1 MGHPMAVPSRAASA
15 VPPFPHPMI
24 IRPRPHGW
32 QLLYILRG
40 SIVPAVAPRVL
51 AILLLSVAVA
61 AVVELA
67 RPPGIERVSSA
78 PFALFG
84 LVLSI
89 FLSFRNNACHDR
101 WWEGRRLWGQ
111 MIVESRSLARQLQ
124 QLLHDDAPRRRRIG
138 HLCIAFAHALA
149 ARLRG
154 NRPQAVAP
162 WLEQA
167 QRSVLDGHG
176 NLPDRLLA
184 MIAAE
189 LATPLR
195 EGRLSPILYAQCEE
209 RLHALSSV
217 QAGCERILSTP
228 LPFAYTLLLHRCAW
242 LFCVLLPFGLAS
254 SLGWATPVL
263 SAVLA
268 YAFFGLDQLGEEME
282 EPFGT
287 EPNDLPLD
295 AMVRTIEIDQL
306 DALGHRPLPDPLL
319 PRDYRLQ

>member
-1 MGHPMAVPSRAASA
+1 MRAAPGA
-15 VPPFPHPMI
+15 WRPFPHPMI

-40 SIVPAVAPRVL
+40 SIVPAVAPKVL
-51 AILLLSVAVA
+51 AILLLAVAVA
-61 AVVELA
+61 AVVEIG
-67 RPPGIERVSSA
+67 RPPGIERISSA
-78 PFALFG
+78 PFALLG

-89 FLSFRNNACHDR
+89 FLSFRNNACHER

-111 MIVESRSLARQLQ
+111 LIFESRSLARLVQ
-124 QLLHDDAPRRRRIG
+124 QVLHDDAPRRQRIG
-138 HLCIAFAHALA
+138 HLSIAFAHALA

-154 NRPQAVAP
+154 RDAALAVRP
-162 WLEQA
+162 WLEEA
-167 QRSVLDGHG
+167 QRSALAERCNLLDA
-176 NLPDRLLA
+176 LLS

-189 LATPLR
+189 LAAPLR

-209 RLHALSSV
+209 RLHALSSI
-217 QAGCERILSTP
+217 QAGCERIHSTP

-254 SLGWATPVL
+254 SMGWATPVL

-295 AMVRTIEIDQL
+295 AMVRTVEIDQL
-306 DALGHRPLPDPLL
+306 DALGHRPLPEPLL
-319 PRDYRLQ
+319 PRDYLLQ

>member
-1 MGHPMAVPSRAASA
+1 
-15 VPPFPHPMI
+15 MI

-40 SIVPAVAPRVL
+40 SIVPAVAPKVLSILVL
-51 AILLLSVAVA
+51 AIAVA

-67 RPPGIERVSSA
+67 RPPGIERISAA
-78 PFALFG
+78 PFTLLG

-89 FLSFRNNACHDR
+89 FLSFRNNACYER
-101 WWEGRRLWGQ
+101 WWEGRKLWGQ
-111 MIVESRSLARQLQ
+111 LIFESRSLARQVQ
-124 QLLHDDAPRRRRIG
+124 QLLPDDTPRRQRIG
-138 HLCIAFAHALA
+138 YLTAAFAHALA

-154 NRPQAVAP
+154 RETALAALP
-162 WLEQA
+162 WLDHA
-167 QRSVLDGHG
+167 QRQVLAERS
-176 NLPDRLLA
+176 NVPDALLA

-189 LATPLR
+189 LAQALR
-195 EGRLSPILYAQCEE
+195 AGQIDSILYSQFET
-209 RLHALSSV
+209 RLHAMSSI

-242 LFCVLLPFGLAS
+242 MFCVLLPFGLAS

-282 EPFGT
+282 DPFGL

-295 AMVRTIEIDQL
+295 ALVRVIEIDQR
-306 DALGHRPLPDPLL
+306 DALGERPLPDPLL
-319 PRDYRLQ
+319 PQGYLLQ

>member
-1 MGHPMAVPSRAASA
+1 
-15 VPPFPHPMI
+15 MI

-40 SIVPAVAPRVL
+40 SIVPAVAPKVM
-51 AILLLSVAVA
+51 AILLLAIAVA
-61 AVVELA
+61 AVAELGDV
-67 RPPGIERVSSA
+67 PGIDRVSSA
-78 PFALFG
+78 PFALLG

-89 FLSFRNNACHDR
+89 FLSFRNSACYER
-101 WWEGRRLWGQ
+101 WWEGRKLWGQ
-111 MIVESRSLARQLQ
+111 LILESRSMARQVQ
-124 QLLHDDAPRRRRIG
+124 VLLPDDAPRRQRIG

-154 NRPQAVAP
+154 QDPAQPASA
-162 WLEQA
+162 WLDEARQSTVVTRA
-167 QRSVLDGHG
+167 NALDA
-176 NLPDRLLA
+176 LLS

-189 LATPLR
+189 LAVPLR
-195 EGRLSPILYAQCEE
+195 DGRLSPILYAQFEE
-209 RLHALSSV
+209 RLHALSSI
-217 QAGCERILSTP
+217 QAGCERILTTP

-242 LFCVLLPFGLAS
+242 MFCVLLPFGLAS

-306 DALGHRPLPDPLL
+306 DALGQRPLPEPLL